1 MTNVVA
7 ILGSN
12 SDEKFATPDY
22 APENMSEWRIAL
34 DAPVAAEQLLDVV
47 LKEVLVHLLSNIT

>member
-1 MTNVVA
+1 
-7 ILGSN
+7 
-12 SDEKFATPDY
+12 
-22 APENMSEWRIAL
+22 MSEWRIAL